1 MPAYNKVILKNSSV
15 AGAVPQPAFL
25 EYGEVALNYTDG
37 LLFYK
42 NNDNQIKIY
51 GQDDA
56 AVMPV
61 PHTVVK
67 RDMYGSINVTSLN
80 TIPNE
85 DCPYVGVYA
94 KSINTYG
101 ALSDTI
107 NGDYS
112 HGFQGNGQLKLAV
125 DKTIGKL
132 VWFNRITNGST
143 VMDVPVISLS
153 PASTTGQ
160 LYNINLPKRSGTIA
174 IADTVDGFINT
185 NSIVGLRN
193 ELDNIGL
200 DIATLQ
206 LAISETPEFYPTGK
220 TIFVDSIVG
229 NDSRGQLSKY
239 AEAFPFKTIEAAV
252 DASSG
257 DTIIVDGA
265 LLVRTGN
272 VVNVNLQ
279 NHGLLNGR
287 KITVTG
293 NGQASFN
300 VSEVEI
306 TVVDDDNF
314 RYSTATSGSTT
325 GSGTTTITP
334 IGGTDIIYV
343 RNGNYTVPNQISLN
357 GKGNIYFEPSVNITV
372 TAPTAFI
379 LTANEV
385 KTITGYANFNVLN
398 SSGIL
403 SQTSGTITLEYSNI
417 TGTSTGTLFA
427 ISGGTLNTSFA
438 SIVTS
443 TANGFALTGSSTLVI
458 RRSHTATCNQFLNC
472 NTTGSAT
479 IDLWTAVGNST
490 DATVRIAN
498 VAGFS
503 YRGVNLNN
511 NSNKPCVVFAYST
524 TGNATN
530 SPVLRNLRLHTGGV
544 PIVCEN
550 NGAFRDIFLDSIKL
564 NTTNTANP
572 SIQSSNK
579 TTTLYSTSTYSNV
592 SPHSSIIIDGQYNI
606 MTKIF

>member
-15 AGAVPQPAFL
+15 AGAIPQPAFL
-25 EYGEVALNYTDG
+25 EYGEFALNYTDG

-51 GQDDA
+51 GQDDSS
-56 AVMPV
+56 VMSTPN
-61 PHTVVK
+61 TVVK
-67 RDMYGSINVTSLN
+67 RDEYGSINVTSLN
-80 TIPNE
+80 TVPTE
-85 DCPYVGVYA
+85 SCPYVGVYA
-94 KSINTYG
+94 KSINTFG

-132 VWFNRITNGST
+132 VWFNRITNNSAS
-143 VMDVPVISLS
+143 MDVPVVSLS
-153 PASTTGQ
+153 PAATTGQ

-252 DASSG
+252 NASSG
-257 DTIIVDGA
+257 DTIEVNGTIF
-265 LLVRTGN
+265 VRSGN
-272 VVNVNLQ
+272 IVNVNLE

-300 VSEVEI
+300 VSEAEI
-306 TVVDDDNF
+306 SVIDADNF
-314 RYSTATSGSTT
+314 RYSTVTSGTAT

-343 RNGNYTVPNQISLN
+343 RNGNYTVPNQISLD

-372 TAPTAFI
+372 TATTAFI
-379 LTANEV
+379 LTTNEV

-398 SSGIL
+398 SSGVL
-403 SQTSGTITLEYSNI
+403 SQTSGSITLEYSGI

-443 TANGFALTGSSTLVI
+443 DANVFALTGSSSLVI
-458 RRSHTATCNQFLNC
+458 RRSHTTTCNQFLNC
-472 NTTGSAT
+472 NTSGDIT
-479 IDLWTAVGNST
+479 IDQWTVVGKST
-490 DATVRIAN
+490 DSTIRVVNAG
-498 VAGFS
+498 GFS
-503 YRGVNLNN
+503 YRGVNFNN
-511 NSNKPCVVFAYST
+511 NSATGRCITFAYST
-524 TGNATN
+524 VGPG
-530 SPVLRNLRLHTGGV
+530 PVLRNLRLQTAGV

-550 NGAFRDIFLDSIKL
+550 NGTFRDVFLDSVKL
-564 NTTNTANP
+564 NTLTSTNP
-572 SIQSSNK
+572 SVQSSNK